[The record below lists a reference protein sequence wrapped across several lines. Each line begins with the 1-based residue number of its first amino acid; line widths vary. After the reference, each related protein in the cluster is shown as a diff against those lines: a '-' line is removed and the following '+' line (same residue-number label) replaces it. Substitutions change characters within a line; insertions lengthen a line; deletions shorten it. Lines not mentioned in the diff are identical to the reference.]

1 MNIRGILRKKIKGHI
16 AKVLGK
22 KSNEEALRL
31 DHEHTWASLKE
42 SKGYPPRKILD
53 RGSSLSGRGLFGKI
67 FPPPFRKI

>member
-16 AKVLGK
+16 AKVLGE

-53 RGSSLSGRGLFGKI
+53 RGSSPSGRGLFGKI
-67 FPPPFRKI
+67 FPPFGKF